1 MAVVSAPRP
10 LAPSSDVPRPA
21 RVPKPFAEQVLTA
34 AIVFGPLVAVVVA
47 ASALWDHGISLRDAL
62 IAVVFYLVAGF
73 GITVGY
79 HRLFTHRSFRAV
91 RPLRIALAVA
101 GSFAVEGGVVGWVA
115 NHRRHHA
122 FADRDGDPHSPTF
135 EGSGARTAIGGLWHA
150 HIGWL
155 FKPTFA
161 ESAFAKDIRSDRDL
175 RTVDRLFPVLA
186 AASFLAPFALGWVL
200 TGTVSGGLVTF
211 LWAGVLR
218 IFVLHHVTW
227 SINSV
232 CHTFGAR
239 PWATRDRSTNVA
251 LLAPL
256 SFGESW
262 HNAHHADPRAARYA
276 TTRGQLDPGG
286 SLIAAFERLGWASDV
301 QWRQRGERS
310 ERALR
315 R

>member
-1 MAVVSAPRP
+1 M
-10 LAPSSDVPRPA
+10 
-21 RVPKPFAEQVLTA
+21 LTA

-62 IAVVFYLVAGF
+62 TAVVFYLVAGF

-135 EGSGARTAIGGLWHA
+135 EGSGARTVIGGLWHA

-155 FKPTFA
+155 FKPTFV

-227 SINSV
+227 SINSI

-256 SFGESW
+256 SFGDPIAEHPSSQFPGHKSKRW
-262 HNAHHADPRAARYA
+262 HGEAAS
-276 TTRGQLDPGG
+276 G
-286 SLIAAFERLGWASDV
+286 RLCA
-301 QWRQRGERS
+301 
-310 ERALR
+310 
-315 R
+315 